1 MSQMIE
7 FINRIIYDLT
17 QTHPLHP
24 MIVHFPIGLTGAALF
39 FVLLAIWRRSDLL
52 EKVAFANISLAA
64 VSTIVAALA
73 GMRDNIN
80 LYSGLAPNAI
90 VKVMLA
96 AALFIVTVVIAV
108 VRWRKP
114 DLFHSPLRALYIAGY
129 FISFFISATLG
140 FLGGVIL
147 YGF

>member
-1 MSQMIE
+1 MIE

-17 QTHPLHP
+17 QVHPLHT

-52 EKVAFANISLAA
+52 EQVAFANISLAA
-64 VSTIVAALA
+64 VSTVVAAVT
-73 GMRDNIN
+73 GIRDNIN
-80 LYSGLAPNAI
+80 IYNGVAPNAS
-90 VKVMLA
+90 VKIILA
-96 AALFIVTVVIAV
+96 ITLFIVTVVMAI

-114 DLFHSPLRALYIAGY
+114 DLFHSSSRALYVAGY
-129 FISFFISATLG
+129 FISFALSATLG

>member
-1 MSQMIE
+1 MIV
-7 FINRIIYDLT
+7 FINRIIYDIT
-17 QTHPLHP
+17 QVHPLHT

-52 EKVAFANISLAA
+52 EQVAFANISLAA
-64 VSTIVAALA
+64 VSTVVAAIT

-80 LYSGLAPNAI
+80 IYNGVAPNAS
-90 VKVMLA
+90 VKIMLA
-96 AALFIVTVVIAV
+96 TTLFVITVVMAV

-114 DLFHSPLRALYIAGY
+114 DLFHSSLRALYVAGY
-129 FISFFISATLG
+129 FISFALSATLG

>member
-1 MSQMIE
+1 MIE
-7 FINRIIYDLT
+7 FINRIIYDIT
-17 QTHPLHP
+17 QVHPLHP

-39 FVLLAIWRRSDLL
+39 FVLLAIWRHNDLL

-64 VSTIVAALA
+64 VSTVVAAIV
-73 GMRDNIN
+73 GIRDNIN
-80 LYSGLAPNAI
+80 LYNGAAPNAS
-90 VKVMLA
+90 VKIMLA
-96 AALFIVTVVIAV
+96 TTLFIVTVVMAV

-114 DLFHSPLRALYIAGY
+114 DLFHSSSRALYVAGY
-129 FISFFISATLG
+129 FISFALSATLG